1 VDTKS
6 LPEMPCQEL
15 VELVSDYLEGALSP
29 VDRARFEAHIRQCEG
44 CTHYLEQIR
53 LTIRLAGRL
62 TAESMS
68 QEARDTLLR
77 AFHDWRST
85 S

>member
-1 VDTKS
+1 VGTVS

-29 VDRARFEAHIRQCEG
+29 VDRARFEAHIRECKG
-44 CTHYLEQIR
+44 CTHYLEQMR
-53 LTIRLAGRL
+53 LTIRLAGTL

-68 QEARDTLLR
+68 QEARETLLR
-77 AFHDWRST
+77 AFRDWRSA
-85 S
+85 